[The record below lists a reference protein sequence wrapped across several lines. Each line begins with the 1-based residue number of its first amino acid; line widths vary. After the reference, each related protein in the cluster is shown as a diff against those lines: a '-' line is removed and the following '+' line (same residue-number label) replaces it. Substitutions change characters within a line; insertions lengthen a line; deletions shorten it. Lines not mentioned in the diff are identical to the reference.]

1 MIFMQEKIIA
11 YGHQNVLSTHKTTIE
26 ITKDNDVT
34 KKGDCIIGVKSNKAC
49 FDLSDDTKN
58 FLLKEKSVKIIFE
71 SNGVKDEVLAKGSKD
86 LILSDKEDIV
96 IRKSDFIDDRTLAIN
111 ANKAACDL
119 KKELI
124 SEFKNPEN
132 KIKITIIF

>member
-1 MIFMQEKIIA
+1 
-11 YGHQNVLSTHKTTIE
+11 
-26 ITKDNDVT
+26 
-34 KKGDCIIGVKSNKAC
+34 
-49 FDLSDDTKN
+49 
-58 FLLKEKSVKIIFE
+58 
-71 SNGVKDEVLAKGSKD
+71 VKDEVLAKGSKD

-124 SEFKNPEN
+124 REFKNPEN

>member
-1 MIFMQEKIIA
+1 MQEKIIA